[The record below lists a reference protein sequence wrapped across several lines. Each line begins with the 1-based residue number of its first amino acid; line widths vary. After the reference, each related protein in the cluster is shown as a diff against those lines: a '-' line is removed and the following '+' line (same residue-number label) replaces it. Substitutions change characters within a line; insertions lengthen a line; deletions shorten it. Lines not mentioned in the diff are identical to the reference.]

1 MITGNVISY
10 ENDALLDIEIYVNDE
25 LINKQK
31 ISTVKLENTN
41 YYAECSLI
49 DFETIRVVIKNNDG
63 LLDDNE
69 NIIYNINRVFE
80 YKTLIVSDHPFYIS
94 SVIDTVGNT
103 KVNIMAPANYST
115 NITGYDL
122 YIFDS
127 YAPKEL
133 PHDGTIWLFGI
144 NESLNGTGFSVQD
157 IVSDEENGLEV
168 SYAKNSTSQFKKLTS
183 GLAKDK
189 FYLSKYVKYGLY
201 RNFTTL
207 ATQDGNPVIFAGTAE
222 NGCREV
228 VFAFDLHDSNLPL
241 LMDYL
246 LLSKNL
252 LEYSFPIVLEKT
264 LYTCGDN
271 VNINITSNCDSIRV
285 ESPKGNVS
293 YLDVSKEST
302 SLKTTEVGT
311 YILTVISGDDIKE
324 FKIYVGM
331 PNEESAPSLD
341 TTQIALVGEL
351 ENNYANGIYDKL
363 IILFILLAVI
373 YVADWMVY
381 CYEQYQLR

>member
-1 MITGNVISY
+1 
-10 ENDALLDIEIYVNDE
+10 
-25 LINKQK
+25 
-31 ISTVKLENTN
+31 
-41 YYAECSLI
+41 
-49 DFETIRVVIKNNDG
+49 
-63 LLDDNE
+63 
-69 NIIYNINRVFE
+69 
-80 YKTLIVSDHPFYIS
+80 
-94 SVIDTVGNT
+94 
-103 KVNIMAPANYST
+103 
-115 NITGYDL
+115 
-122 YIFDS
+122 
-127 YAPKEL
+127 
-133 PHDGTIWLFGI
+133 
-144 NESLNGTGFSVQD
+144 
-157 IVSDEENGLEV
+157 
-168 SYAKNSTSQFKKLTS
+168 
-183 GLAKDK
+183 
-189 FYLSKYVKYGLY
+189 
-201 RNFTTL
+201 
-207 ATQDGNPVIFAGTAE
+207 VIFAGTAE